1 MVTSKTPVAA
11 KPADQFISLI
21 KAPDKKEVAAQKTVT
36 KGSAE
41 KKTEDISEK
50 KASAASAS
58 TAKGTKAAKAAAKP
72 SDNKKA
78 RIKKKADT
86 EPTAKKTPKKTESP
100 PADRPTSAWPF
111 TSSPSSRLKS

>member
-1 MVTSKTPVAA
+1 MVTSKKPVAA

-100 PADRPTSAWPF
+100 PADRPTSA
-111 TSSPSSRLKS
+111 

>member
-1 MVTSKTPVAA
+1 MVTSKKPVAT

-72 SDNKKA
+72 SDNKKGPTRA
-78 RIKKKADT
+78 TTDA
-86 EPTAKKTPKKTESP
+86 EPAGKKTTKKPESP
-100 PADRPTSAWPF
+100 PTDRPISAWPF
-111 TSSPSSRLKS
+111 SSSESDS